1 MSFYTCFDWFKKLR
15 LFINVQ
21 NLKINVVLKAL
32 RVVVIRWFSLNEA
45 PLGLFKF
52 TSDYLPYF
60 EKIDIFWKNRYI
72 FQYTGYTVCTTW
84 LRLFL
89 HEPNKNCDQSLIMT
103 IYHCRHVHR
112 GCDET
117 IELYM
122 DPTLR
127 DQQPEYVC
135 ITCKNGPEVSVDIFS
150 SSADQ
155 MDFMTI
161 FYTKPLTWYLRAIIQ
176 LPMQSVP
183 ITTDVVSSNLDQG
196 EVYNIMW

>member
-32 RVVVIRWFSLNEA
+32 RAVVIRWFSLNEA
-45 PLGLFKF
+45 PLGL
-52 TSDYLPYF
+52 
-60 EKIDIFWKNRYI
+60 
-72 FQYTGYTVCTTW
+72 CTTW

-89 HEPNKNCDQSLIMT
+89 HEPNKNCDRSLIMT